1 MYARILGSI
10 GLILITLLFVSEC
23 RSLRSDRPLFMGET
37 KDITG
42 FVTAIRGSARFKTAV
57 VEIRYE
63 YFFEDE
69 KYFGVALKRG
79 HLAKTQK
86 GDSLLIEVSRLF
98 PSRSYAIATYPLV
111 GEF

>member
-1 MYARILGSI
+1 
-10 GLILITLLFVSEC
+10 
-23 RSLRSDRPLFMGET
+23 MGET
-37 KDITG
+37 KDMTG

-63 YFFEDE
+63 YFFEDK
-69 KYFGVALKRG
+69 KYIGVAVKRG
-79 HLAKTQK
+79 HLAKAQK

-111 GEF
+111 EEF